1 MSLLD
6 TIIRVNAK
14 GNDIHRRLLMSSEAV
29 CYLLKRKG
37 ETGTKWT
44 VVQQITSGW
53 DVKYNDYRAQMVLSI
68 ATSTAN
74 FEDLMAQTSYIAYG
88 IPASGSVDVYSIDPD
103 RRDVVP
109 PTGESPFWKVYVT
122 RDGKE
127 RFTIP
132 S

>member
-1 MSLLD
+1 MALLD
-6 TIIRVNAK
+6 TIIRVQAK
-14 GNDIHRRLLMSSEAV
+14 GNDIRRRLLMSPEAV
-29 CYLLKRKG
+29 CYLLKRRG

-44 VVQQITSGW
+44 VVQHITSGW
-53 DVKYNDYRAQMVLSI
+53 NVKFNDYRAQMVVSI
-68 ATSTAN
+68 ATSTDN
-74 FEDLMAQTSYIAYG
+74 FEDLMAQTSFIAYG